1 MNEGLLFGYRAQ
13 VAEMEV
19 MLEIM
24 YEETNNSQLQL
35 DEIEK
40 ARFGIRCIEVRIKQ
54 LEELVKTEDEEDESL
69 DLLEGTYPWGTEEA

>member
-1 MNEGLLFGYRAQ
+1 MNEELLFGYRAQ

-24 YEETNNSQLQL
+24 YEETRGSQLQL

-40 ARFGIRCIEVRIKQ
+40 ARFGIRCIKVRIRQ
-54 LEELVKTEDEEDESL
+54 LEELVEMEDEEDEGL
-69 DLLEGTYPWGTEEA
+69 DLLEGTYPWGSEEA